1 MVRFT
6 KEEKIILLFLAATLF
21 IGAGIL
27 YYKGLNPANQR
38 FLRSQNISFEEKINP
53 AFALKDRVNLNKA
66 TKEDLVEIKGIG
78 PVLAGRII
86 SYREK
91 YGLFRKIED
100 IKEIKGIGGKTFEKI
115 RKGLTLE

>member
-21 IGAGIL
+21 IGTGIL
-27 YYKGLNPANQR
+27 YYKKLNPACP
-38 FLRSQNISFEEKINP
+38 FPPQNISFEEKINP
-53 AFALKDRVNLNKA
+53 AFAPKGGVNLNKA
-66 TKEDLVEIKGIG
+66 TREELVRIKGIG

-91 YGLFRKIED
+91 YGPFKKIED
-100 IKEIKGIGGKTFEKI
+100 IKEIKGIGDKTFEKI
-115 RKGLTLE
+115 RKELTSE

>member
-6 KEEKIILLFLAATLF
+6 KEEKIILLFLAAALF
-21 IGAGIL
+21 IGVGIL
-27 YYKGLNPANQR
+27 YYKKLHPALPQFIEFDETEIKKSKKIDINTA
-38 FLRSQNISFEEKINP
+38 NKEE
-53 AFALKDRVNLNKA
+53 LVRV
-66 TKEDLVEIKGIG
+66 KGIG

-91 YGLFRKIED
+91 YGPFKKIED